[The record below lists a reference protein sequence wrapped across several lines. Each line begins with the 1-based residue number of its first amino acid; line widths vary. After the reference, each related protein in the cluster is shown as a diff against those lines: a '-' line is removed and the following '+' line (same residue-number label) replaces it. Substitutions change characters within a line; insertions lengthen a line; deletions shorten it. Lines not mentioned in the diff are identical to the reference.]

1 MCKYMCKYVF
11 FSAYAFFTT
20 GCLRVSP
27 FLVSERRSWLPASK
41 HPCFHPTA
49 ASNPNSLSRGNAAT
63 PPWKLDKDS
72 TTKASRKHILEV
84 CCQAWSYVI
93 GWMKS
98 SHCDCNDLFQQFQ
111 QVLPSVESPGLRGG
125 KLHIVTIASPYQI
138 QKNTPLICT
147 TLYWQVWM
155 CVCLF
160 LCFTPSGLLCHIET
174 SLVKFRICTAK
185 PLHPPAFPKKQQ
197 FALENQPGPK
207 RKWILQPL
215 IFRGQGG

>member
-125 KLHIVTIASPYQI
+125 KLHIVTIASPYKYKKIHRLYVQHCTD
-138 QKNTPLICT
+138 KYECAYVYFYASPLRDFFV
-147 TLYWQVWM
+147 TLK
-155 CVCLF
+155 LR
-160 LCFTPSGLLCHIET
+160 L
-174 SLVKFRICTAK
+174 
-185 PLHPPAFPKKQQ
+185 
-197 FALENQPGPK
+197 
-207 RKWILQPL
+207 
-215 IFRGQGG
+215 